1 MDMRL
6 APLDT
11 AKIDGYVVTTH
22 HTWNYEVVKS
32 AMFNGFGS
40 IHGAISPEPYNL
52 WLSTDEA
59 CVLLR
64 NLRSW
69 CLVVVGLIQVFSSH
83 TKGLSWRW

>member
-40 IHGAISPEPYNL
+40 IHGAIMAYLPNL
-52 WLSTDEA
+52 TTYGHETYTIGIQQRLKFKRV
-59 CVLLR
+59 CR
-64 NLRSW
+64 NTVTTPFDLE
-69 CLVVVGLIQVFSSH
+69 L
-83 TKGLSWRW
+83 